1 MEEGKHTISER
12 KIIIKHLYLVR
23 GKYLLKERI
32 PWEENSLHRV
42 HGREGISP
50 LLHVRKDKS
59 YMFPKCIWE
68 ASREVFLQMT
78 VICQNKQVIY
88 LTSHLLVRH
97 LPCAATTRVHR
108 DELWGQTHV
117 CSQKLRDTCE

>member
-78 VICQNKQVIY
+78 VICQNKTGY
-88 LTSHLLVRH
+88 LSDLTSLG
-97 LPCAATTRVHR
+97 ATLTMCCHHQSAQR
-108 DELWGQTHV
+108 
-117 CSQKLRDTCE
+117 